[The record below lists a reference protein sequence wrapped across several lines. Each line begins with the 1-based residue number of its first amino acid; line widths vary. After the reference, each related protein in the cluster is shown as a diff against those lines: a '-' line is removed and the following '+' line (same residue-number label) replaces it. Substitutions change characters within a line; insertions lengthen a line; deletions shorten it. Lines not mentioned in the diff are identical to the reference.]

1 MIVIEINHMA
11 MIITARRDT
20 IITMPIIGQAD
31 IDLTGPTAQTM
42 TIEVGVIIHPPII
55 AGMKAKVE
63 AQVDI
68 LDHPGMIE

>member
-11 MIITARRDT
+11 MIITARRDK
-20 IITMPIIGQAD
+20 IIMMHTIGQAD
-31 IDLTGPTAQTM
+31 IDLTGPTTQTV
-42 TIEVGVIIHPPII
+42 TIEVGVIIHQPII

>member
-1 MIVIEINHMA
+1 MIIIEINHMV

-20 IITMPIIGQAD
+20 TITMPIIGQAD
-31 IDLTGPTAQTM
+31 IDLTGPTAQTV

-68 LDHPGMIE
+68 QTHLGTLE

>member
-1 MIVIEINHMA
+1 MKILDINHMA
-11 MIITARRDT
+11 MKIPVRRNN
-20 IITMPIIGQAD
+20 IITMHTIGQAD
-31 IDLTGPTAQTM
+31 IDLTGPTAQTV
-42 TIEVGVIIHPPII
+42 TIEVGVIIHQPII